1 MAKRKA
7 GRETELGAFGAG
19 CDATN
24 APTFRATSPVSPAFP
39 IPLPP
44 SAPFCPPPPSPAPQ
58 TVPPTFPSAIS
69 YAVYYTL
76 DCVL

>member
-44 SAPFCPPPPSPAPQ
+44 SAPFWPPRLPLPPQSL
-58 TVPPTFPSAIS
+58 PPTFPSAIS